1 MNLWYIA
8 DFEHSFRTLLYQ
20 LGCITA
26 LNSRIFSK
34 NVPIPRF
41 CDLYLSIYYPTRLGY
56 FDLDFL
62 YQSHHFG
69 ADGKEK
75 EEIELSNA
83 AAFALQSLL
92 SDSYV
97 SSKVD
102 TETVLVQILKFK
114 KIYAISDH
122 TLFILDVASLS
133 LGI

>member
-8 DFEHSFRTLLYQ
+8 DSERFLRTLLYQ

-34 NVPIPRF
+34 KVPIPLF
-41 CDLYLSIYYPTRLGY
+41 VIFYISIYYPTRLRY
-56 FDLDFL
+56 CDLDFL
-62 YQSHHFG
+62 YQSHHFC

-75 EEIELSNA
+75 EEIESSNA

-102 TETVLVQILKFK
+102 TETVLVQILKFTR
-114 KIYAISDH
+114 YISSLIILCSYLMLH
-122 TLFILDVASLS
+122 LFP
-133 LGI
+133 